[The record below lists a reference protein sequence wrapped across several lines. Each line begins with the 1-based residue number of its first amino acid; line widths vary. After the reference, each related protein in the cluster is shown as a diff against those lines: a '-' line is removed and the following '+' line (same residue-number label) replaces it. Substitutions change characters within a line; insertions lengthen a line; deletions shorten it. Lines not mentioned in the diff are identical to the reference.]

1 MLAQYMIKILT
12 SLEKLLVM
20 LIMIM
25 PEIWTKKKSLTRY
38 VFTLCGSVISWK
50 VTLQF
55 IVALSTTEAEY
66 MATIEAM
73 KKSIWLKGL
82 VGDLGLQQVLTI
94 VYFNSQSVI
103 HLTKNQMFYEKT
115 KHVDVRMHFIR
126 DVIAQGAIVLKK
138 IPMVDNPTNMMTK
151 SIPMIKFKHCLNLIG
166 VSSI

>member
-1 MLAQYMIKILT
+1 
-12 SLEKLLVM
+12 M

-126 DVIAQGAIVLKK
+126 DVIA
-138 IPMVDNPTNMMTK
+138 
-151 SIPMIKFKHCLNLIG
+151 
-166 VSSI
+166 

>member
-1 MLAQYMIKILT
+1 MIKILT

-126 DVIAQGAIVLKK
+126 DVIA
-138 IPMVDNPTNMMTK
+138 
-151 SIPMIKFKHCLNLIG
+151 
-166 VSSI
+166 

>member
-1 MLAQYMIKILT
+1 
-12 SLEKLLVM
+12 
-20 LIMIM
+20 
-25 PEIWTKKKSLTRY
+25 
-38 VFTLCGSVISWK
+38 
-50 VTLQF
+50 
-55 IVALSTTEAEY
+55 

-94 VYFNSQSVI
+94 VYFNSLSAI

-126 DVIAQGAIVLKK
+126 NVIAQGAIVLKK
-138 IPMVDNPTNMMTK
+138 IPMVDNPTDMMTK